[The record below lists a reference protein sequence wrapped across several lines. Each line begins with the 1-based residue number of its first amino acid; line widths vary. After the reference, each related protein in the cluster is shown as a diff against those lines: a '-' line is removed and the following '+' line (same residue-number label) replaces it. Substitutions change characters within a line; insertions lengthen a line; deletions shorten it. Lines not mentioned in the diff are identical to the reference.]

1 MDVKMVPNFE
11 GKIMALQIYRRH
23 RKECEAGQTEDF
35 KSGKLKEGRRRW
47 KRCSCLI
54 HVSGTIAGK
63 FKRQST
69 GKGNWEEAEEV
80 VAGWVS
86 AGSWSSDKPQPEPA
100 PSPAPD
106 PSPPGTTISEALE
119 AYLAKCKSRDIK
131 GSTLAKYKTLT
142 NQLGA
147 YCARK
152 GNLFIDQ
159 LRVADMDEFY
169 GEWKDGKKGKAKK
182 LERLKS
188 FVHFCMKRKMLAEDI
203 AKDLEAPPNAS
214 VLNPKTPYEDKELER
229 IYAAC
234 AKIGPPTRP
243 GRGYRNWGGEDAKDF
258 IYLSIYTGLRISDVA
273 LFDTSKRL
281 DGNDV
286 FLGGTTLHRAT
297 PAKTRG

>member
-1 MDVKMVPNFE
+1 
-11 GKIMALQIYRRH
+11 
-23 RKECEAGQTEDF
+23 
-35 KSGKLKEGRRRW
+35 
-47 KRCSCLI
+47 
-54 HVSGTIAGK
+54 
-63 FKRQST
+63 
-69 GKGNWEEAEEV
+69 
-80 VAGWVS
+80 VS